1 MILNRQDAKNAT
13 AYRGRFAPSP
23 TGPLHFG
30 SLIAAVG
37 SFLDARSQ
45 DGEWLLRME
54 DLDPPREVPG
64 AADNILRMLEAFGLH
79 WDGEV
84 TYQSHRHAAYRA
96 ALERLERMG
105 QTYPC
110 GCTRREI
117 RAQAGSD
124 EPRQIYPGTCRNGL
138 PPGRTARSV
147 RLRTPDLEVNFD
159 DRVQGSVSEWLPK
172 QSGDF
177 ILRRADGLF
186 AYQLAVVVDDAD
198 QGITDIVRGADLLDS
213 TCPQIALQ
221 QALGYPTPRYLH
233 LPVVVNEHGK
243 KLSKQTHA
251 RPVTAD
257 HVVATLCSALHAL
270 GQPLP
275 DGAINCTP
283 ADFWGLAMTAWQV
296 ERIPKTRMISER

>member
-1 MILNRQDAKNAT
+1 MTDK

-37 SFLDARSQ
+37 SFLDARSRG
-45 DGEWLLRME
+45 GEWLLRME

-64 AADNILRMLEAFGLH
+64 AADSILRTLEAFGLH
-79 WDGEV
+79 WDGKV
-84 TYQSHRHAAYRA
+84 TYQSHRHALYRA
-96 ALERLERMG
+96 ALDRLG
-105 QTYPC
+105 QTGKTYPC

-117 RAQAGSD
+117 QAHAGSGGPD
-124 EPRQIYPGTCRNGL
+124 RIYPGTCRDGL

-147 RLRTPDLEVNFD
+147 RLRVPDLEVSFE
-159 DRVQGSVSEWLPK
+159 DRVQGAISEWLPE
-172 QSGDF
+172 QRGDF
-177 ILRRADGLF
+177 ILRRADDLF

-213 TCPQIALQ
+213 SCQQIALQ
-221 QALGYPTPRYLH
+221 RALGYPTPHYLH
-233 LPVVVNEHGK
+233 LPLVVNELGE

-251 RPVTAD
+251 RAVTTD
-257 HVVATLCSALHAL
+257 HPVATLCSVLSAL

-275 DGAINCTP
+275 DGAANCNL
-283 ADFWGLAMTAWQV
+283 ADFWEQALTSWHV
-296 ERIPKTRMISER
+296 ERIPKTRTITER

>member
-1 MILNRQDAKNAT
+1 MTDA

-30 SLIAAVG
+30 SLLAAVG

-45 DGEWLLRME
+45 GGEWLLRME

-64 AADNILRMLEAFGLH
+64 AADSILHTLEAFGLY
-79 WDGEV
+79 WDGDV
-84 TYQSHRHAAYRA
+84 TYQSHRHALYRE
-96 ALERLERMG
+96 ALDRLKQMG

-117 RAQAGSD
+117 HAHAGSD
-124 EPRQIYPGTCRNGL
+124 GSKRIYPGTCRDGL

-147 RLRTPDLEVNFD
+147 RLRVPDLEVSFD
-159 DRVQGSVSEWLPK
+159 DRVQGAISEWLPE

-177 ILRRADGLF
+177 ILLRADGLF

-198 QGITDIVRGADLLDS
+198 QGITDIVRGTDLLDS
-213 TCPQIALQ
+213 TCPQITLQ
-221 QALGYPTPRYLH
+221 QALGHPTPRYLH
-233 LPVVVNEHGK
+233 LPVVVNEHGD

-251 RPVTAD
+251 RAVTTD
-257 HVVATLCSALHAL
+257 HAVATLRSVLRAL
-270 GQPLP
+270 GQPLA
-275 DGAINCTP
+275 DEAADCNL
-283 ADFWGLAMTAWQV
+283 ADFWERAVNSWQV
-296 ERIPKTRMISER
+296 EQIPRAQTITER